1 VDQNDNFR
9 KYYWIHDT
17 LRDNLHDFHC
27 DHQAVA
33 VSREH
38 QCLISEETLVVIPQR
53 YEAMISCDNS
63 PTKVT
68 FLQVGVI
75 IEFVEEKMC
84 VIECKANTMSSS
96 VGDP

>member
-1 VDQNDNFR
+1 MIIFENINGFT
-9 KYYWIHDT
+9 ILCGIICMISIAIIMT
-17 LRDNLHDFHC
+17 
-27 DHQAVA
+27 VA

-38 QCLISEETLVVIPQR
+38 QYLIIEETLVVISQR
-53 YEAMISCDNS
+53 YEARVSSDNS

-84 VIECKANTMSSS
+84 VIECKADTMSSS